1 MVNSNINMVYVNLL
15 LLEGVINVLY
25 FLWGFKDEV
34 NGIFLNFIFKILQF
48 LLNFVMFEFN
58 SGDIGVDKLKR
69 KDLNNLFKLSK
80 NVGEVLIWG
89 VLINKK

>member
-34 NGIFLNFIFKILQF
+34 NGIFLDLFFKIL
-48 LLNFVMFEFN
+48 
-58 SGDIGVDKLKR
+58 
-69 KDLNNLFKLSK
+69 
-80 NVGEVLIWG
+80 
-89 VLINKK
+89 